1 MTMLIRE
8 LMTPSPAVLTP
19 RTTMPEALK
28 LMNEKK
34 LHRMPVVDDRGVL
47 VGIIAD
53 TDLHSATPS
62 PATLLAYWEIPSL
75 LARITVET
83 LMVKDVV
90 TVTENTPVEDAA
102 RMMAD
107 RNIGC
112 LPVRRDGKLV
122 GMVNQNDM
130 FRAFMELLGGRRH
143 GVRIWAT
150 TSSEKGTVAQITKAV
165 ASVSGDLAGLGLME
179 IHDAKGARTELT
191 LKVQDVTRDKLVA
204 AVKPYVYELLD
215 VREI

>member
-47 VGIIAD
+47 V
-53 TDLHSATPS
+53 
-62 PATLLAYWEIPSL
+62 
-75 LARITVET
+75 ARITVET

-112 LPVRRDGKLV
+112 LPVMRDGKLV